1 MADYTYGQAQYA
13 PQSGNASAV
22 TLTHVTNWAGAVVSV
37 GLVVGACVWGYRVM
51 MRDVSGIP
59 VVMAAEGPMR
69 IQPDNPGGQLA
80 DHQGLAV
87 NAVAGTSL
95 AEAPAQRLVLAP
107 VPAGLG
113 EDDIALKDIPRD
125 APVVVAATDAAPANN
140 ALSVAQDE
148 LNNSQATLLDASVS
162 AVSDDT
168 VGEIDPIEALANQLA
183 ANATTFTSPAP
194 EPVDATEPQAV
205 LESDLK
211 QHSNSL
217 ARSLR
222 PNARPA
228 GARLQLASA
237 ASLSASTVA
246 PVTTTPAASQSTVDE
261 LDHTTLPAGTR
272 LVQIGAFP
280 SAESAR
286 SEWVRVSGFMGEFL
300 AGKQRVVMQAQSGG
314 RTIYRLRVHGFADLA
329 EARRFCA
336 TSIEKN
342 VDCIPVVTK

>member
-1 MADYTYGQAQYA
+1 MGRNMADYTFDQAHYVPETGDA
-13 PQSGNASAV
+13 K
-22 TLTHVTNWAGAVVSV
+22 TLTLANMTNWIGAAVSV
-37 GLVVGACVWGYRVM
+37 GLVVSACVWGYRVM

-69 IQPDNPGGQLA
+69 VQPENPGGELA

-107 VPAGLG
+107 TPSGLG
-113 EDDIALKDIPRD
+113 EDDIALKDLPRD
-125 APVVVAATDAAPANN
+125 TPVPVEDVMPAAITDS
-140 ALSVAQDE
+140 LSLE
-148 LNNSQATLLDASVS
+148 EEGPHNSEATLIEAAVS
-162 AVSDDT
+162 AEDA
-168 VGEIDPIEALANQLA
+168 EIDPIEALANELA
-183 ANATTFTSPAP
+183 ANATAQPSPTA
-194 EPVDATEPQAV
+194 EEFEADLAAQDAL
-205 LESDLK
+205 LEDDLT

-222 PNARPA
+222 PLARPQ
-228 GARLQLASA
+228 GARVQLASTEP
-237 ASLSASTVA
+237 LSAQMVA
-246 PVTTTPAASQSTVDE
+246 NSAPQTASVGGE
-261 LDHTTLPAGTR
+261 IDHGTLPAGTR

-280 SAESAR
+280 SAEDAR
-286 SEWVRVSGFMGEFL
+286 SEWARVSGFMGDFL
-300 AGKQRVVMQAQSGG
+300 ADKQRVVMQAQSGG
-314 RTIYRLRVHGFADLA
+314 RTIYRLRVHGFEDLA